1 MALSNYTEL
10 QASVAS
16 WMNRTDLTTQIPD
29 FIAIAESRIN
39 AEVRLREGVVSET
52 LVTVS
57 GEQGIVLPL
66 DWCEFVSVSIN
77 DVPLEYYPA
86 NTIRERA
93 SESSAGAPMMYS
105 IEGDSLLLSPTP
117 GDTVYNVDTKYYAKV
132 PALSVDATNWLLT
145 KYPMIYLYGALVSG
159 YQFLLNNERADYY
172 GLLYTQAKDLAK
184 ATDNRA
190 RWSGGPLRRRYA

>member
-16 WMNRTDLTTQIPD
+16 WMNRTDLATQIPD

-39 AEVRLREGVVSET
+39 AEVRLREAVTAST
-52 LVTVS
+52 LTTVS
-57 GEQGIVLPL
+57 GNQEITLPT

-93 SESSAGAPMMYS
+93 TESSAGAPMMYS
-105 IEGDSLLLSPTP
+105 VEGDSMLLSPTP
-117 GDTVYNVDTKYYAKV
+117 GDTVYTVDIKYYAKI
-132 PALSVDATNWLLT
+132 PALTASATNWLLT

-190 RWSGGPLRRRYA
+190 RTSGSPLRRRYA

>member
-16 WMNRTDLTTQIPD
+16 WMNRTDLAAHIPD

-39 AEVRLREGVVSET
+39 AEVRLREGIVSAALAT
-52 LVTVS
+52 TPSSMAVA
-57 GEQGIVLPL
+57 LPT
-66 DWCEFVSVSIN
+66 DWQEFASLTIN
-77 DVPLEYYPA
+77 DVPLEYVPA

-93 SESSAGAPMMYS
+93 KESNSGYPALYS
-105 IEGDSLLLSPTP
+105 IEGESLLLSPTP
-117 GDTVYNVDTKYYAKV
+117 GVTPFNVNVTYYATI
-132 PALSVDATNWLLT
+132 PSLATTATNWLLT
-145 KYPMIYLYGALVSG
+145 KYPMIYLYGAMVSG
-159 YQFLLNNERADYY
+159 FQFLLNTERADYW

-190 RWSGGPLRRRYA
+190 RSSGSPLRMRVK